1 MIRVADVIM
10 RFLAERGIRDVFCV
24 SGGGIMYLVD
34 ALGLE
39 TRLRYRINNHE
50 QASAIAAEA
59 YARVTGGLGVCLVT
73 TGPGSTNALS
83 ALAGAYVD
91 SVPVLCISGQVR
103 REVMADY
110 ARQRQNG
117 PQEIDILPM
126 VRPVTKYAV
135 TLYDPERVLVELERA
150 CDIALSGR
158 PGPVWINVPLDVQ
171 NALVDEAALP
181 HANDLNRPK
190 ARPSLAQL
198 EAVADALARA
208 ERPIV
213 IAGGGV
219 RFAGAAAAFR
229 RFVGETG
236 IPVLLTIGAMDL
248 LPEDDPAY
256 LGKFGPVGQRRANF
270 ALQNADALLSVG
282 ASMSISSI
290 GFNTAQFAIRART
303 RIMVNVDPG
312 ELEKS
317 NYRPDLAIEAD
328 ADAFLDGLL
337 PLVRAR
343 GIRPSQRWL
352 DACAAWK
359 ARYPL
364 VGNEHRIDPDYVS
377 SYVFVD
383 ELSDAVASNDIVV
396 TGNSLDAA
404 SVYQAFRVRDGQ
416 RVFTNVN
423 FGAMGWDLPAAIGAA
438 CASPQARTVLVTGDG
453 SIQFNV
459 QELMTLAVNALDV
472 KIFVLNNGG
481 YESIRATQH
490 NHFEGRL
497 VGSDF
502 RSGIGNPDFAL
513 LARAYGI
520 EYARIDRDADVR
532 GVLAQVFATPGP
544 VLIELRVSPVQSR
557 IPKVSSFRRPDGTL
571 ESKPLHDMH
580 PWLPA
585 AEVAENMSLFD
596 GAASPATER
605 KTEVVH
611 R

>member
-290 GFNTAQFAIRART
+290 GFNTAQFAMRART

-383 ELSDAVASNDIVV
+383 ELSDAVASNDVVV

-404 SVYQAFRVRDGQ
+404 SVYQAFRVRAGQ

>member
-10 RFLAERGIRDVFCV
+10 RFLAERGLRDVFSV

-39 TRLRYRINNHE
+39 GRLRYRINNHE

-59 YARVTGGLGVCLVT
+59 YARVTGSLGVCLVT

-103 REVMADY
+103 REVMADFG
-110 ARQRQNG
+110 RQRQNG

-135 TLYDPERVLVELERA
+135 TLDDAQQVLVELERA
-150 CDIALSGR
+150 CSLATSGR
-158 PGPVWINVPLDVQ
+158 PGPVWLNVPLDVQ
-171 NALVDEAALP
+171 NTLVDEAGLP
-181 HANDLNRPK
+181 HAPGLDVPK
-190 ARPSLAQL
+190 ARPSAAQL
-198 EAVADALARA
+198 EAVATALAQA
-208 ERPIV
+208 ERPLL

-219 RFAGAAAAFR
+219 RFAGAAESFR
-229 RFVGETG
+229 RFVSESG

-248 LPEDDPAY
+248 LPEDEPAY

-290 GFNTAQFAIRART
+290 GFNTSQFAIRARM
-303 RIMVNVDPG
+303 RIMVNVDAG
-312 ELEKS
+312 ELAKK
-317 NYRPDLAIEAD
+317 NYRPDIAIEAD
-328 ADAFLDGLL
+328 AGAFLDDLL

-343 GIRPSQRWL
+343 GIAPSRRWL
-352 DACAAWK
+352 DACTNWK

-364 VGNEHRIDPDYVS
+364 VGPEHRVDPEYVS

-383 ELSDAVASNDIVV
+383 ALSDAAGPHDIIV

-438 CASPQARTVLVTGDG
+438 CARPDARTVLVTGDG
-453 SIQFNV
+453 SLQFNV

-472 KIFVLNNGG
+472 KIFVLNNDG

-502 RSGIGNPDFAL
+502 GSGIGNPNFAW

-520 EYARIDRDADVR
+520 AYARIDRDADVAATLSDVLGNR
-532 GVLAQVFATPGP
+532 GPALVEV
-544 VLIELRVSPVQSR
+544 RVSPVQSR

-585 AEVAENMSLFD
+585 DEIAENMALFD
-596 GAASPATER
+596 DTGPTTTER
-605 KTEVVH
+605 TPDLV
-611 R
+611 RR